1 MSQSQELE
9 TQVADLVARAQA
21 GDREGGGDAREELL
35 RRCHP
40 LVYRWCLMH
49 LGDPDDA
56 ADVAQ
61 EVLVRVYERLD
72 RFAGRSRFTTW
83 LYQVTRNE
91 AFSLRRRLG
100 ARLRLTQGIQRDTPR
115 PEMPQSEDAMD
126 RATLAEAARTE
137 LRNLPPRQREVFA
150 LADLDD
156 VAPVEIAERLGMNP
170 ITVRAHLFRAR
181 RTIRARL
188 LALHPDLVREG
199 GYKE

>member
-9 TQVADLVARAQA
+9 NQVADLVPRAQA
-21 GDREGGGDAREELL
+21 GDRDAHEELL

-40 LVYRWCLMH
+40 VVYRWCLVH

-61 EVLVRVYERLD
+61 EVLVRVYERLE

-100 ARLRLTQGIQRDTPR
+100 ARLRMTHGLAQEALPA
-115 PEMPQSEDAMD
+115 PEAPKAEANLD
-126 RATLAEAARTE
+126 RASLAAAARNE

-156 VAPVEIAERLGMNP
+156 VPPSEIALRLGMNP

-181 RTIRARL
+181 RTIRTRL
-188 LALHPDLVREG
+188 LALYPELVEEG
-199 GYKE
+199 GYRA

>member
-9 TQVADLVARAQA
+9 NQVAGLVPRAQA
-21 GDREGGGDAREELL
+21 GDRDAHEELL

-40 LVYRWCLMH
+40 VVYRWCLVH

-61 EVLVRVYERLD
+61 EVLVRVYERLE

-91 AFSLRRRLG
+91 AFSLRRQLG
-100 ARLRLTQGIQRDTPR
+100 ARLRLTHGLTRTGP
-115 PEMPQSEDAMD
+115 PPFEAPKSEAELD
-126 RATLAEAARTE
+126 RAALADAARSE
-137 LRNLPPRQREVFA
+137 LRRLPPRQREVFA

-156 VAPVEIAERLGMNP
+156 VPPSEIALRLGMNP

-181 RTIRARL
+181 RAIRARL
-188 LALHPDLVREG
+188 LALHPDLVEDYR
-199 GYKE
+199 K

>member
-1 MSQSQELE
+1 MTQSQDLE
-9 TQVADLVARAQA
+9 RQVTDLIPRAQA
-21 GDREGGGDAREELL
+21 GEREAQEELL

-40 LVYRWCLMH
+40 VVYRWCLVH

-61 EVLVRVYERLD
+61 EVLVRVYERLK

-91 AFSLRRRLG
+91 AFSLRRRFT
-100 ARLRLTQGIQRDTPR
+100 ARSRLTDGLTREAVA
-115 PEMPQSEDAMD
+115 PEAPGAEAELD
-126 RATLAEAARTE
+126 RTALVEAARAE

-150 LADLDD
+150 LADLED
-156 VAPVEIAERLGMNP
+156 VSLAEIAERLALNP

-181 RTIRARL
+181 RKIRARL
-188 LALHPDLVREG
+188 LELYPALVEEG
-199 GYKE
+199 GLAQ

>member
-1 MSQSQELE
+1 
-9 TQVADLVARAQA
+9 
-21 GDREGGGDAREELL
+21 
-35 RRCHP
+35 
-40 LVYRWCLMH
+40 
-49 LGDPDDA
+49 
-56 ADVAQ
+56 
-61 EVLVRVYERLD
+61 
-72 RFAGRSRFTTW
+72 
-83 LYQVTRNE
+83 
-91 AFSLRRRLG
+91 
-100 ARLRLTQGIQRDTPR
+100 
-115 PEMPQSEDAMD
+115 MD
-126 RATLAEAARTE
+126 RATLAAAARTE